1 MTNSSSKH
9 AWPLKQYDGSIE
21 GYEEYEVDKEA
32 WLIDNG
38 YDKHVRK
45 TDPSTIPR
53 VRESYEVSDPADPN
67 GRVGD
72 WIHRERRQDYKDR
85 CERFA
90 AKDKKIWAKAIPGY
104 TGAARQTA
112 LLAPKFKAK
121 ALFDKVKSGQAKCIC
136 QRDAGKCRLQ
146 EADKNT
152 TRTVN

>member
-1 MTNSSSKH
+1 MS
-9 AWPLKQYDGSIE
+9 ARQIR
-21 GYEEYEVDKEA
+21 A
-32 WLIDNG
+32 
-38 YDKHVRK
+38 RF
-45 TDPSTIPR
+45 PR
-53 VRESYEVSDPADPN
+53 VRDSYEVSDPADPN

-112 LLAPKFKAK
+112 LLAPKYKAK
-121 ALFDKVKSGQAKCIC
+121 ALFDKVKSGQDKCIC